1 MTGVILDD
9 LDGTVDR
16 STTLAVGLDV
26 VCRADL
32 AVDEVLQR
40 PLEVTRGTDG

>member
-26 VCRADL
+26 VCCADL
-32 AVDEVLQR
+32 AVDEVLT
-40 PLEVTRGTDG
+40 EATGSETRY